1 MTAAALRIGS
11 VTRPILPGT
20 ADRRGPTTLAGM
32 DEQVAAAIREAIA
45 DHGPIAF
52 AEFMEHAL
60 YGPGGFFERPPVGAE
75 GHFVTSPHVHP
86 WVFAHCLRGALLESW
101 ALLGEPDPLPVLEL
115 GAGDGTL
122 ARALLAAFGELPLP
136 RPAYTAV
143 EIGPGARAAL
153 RELGVPVVASVAELE
168 PFEGVVVAN
177 ELLDNLPFLLAQGR
191 AGGAS
196 EVRIGL
202 EGDALVEVEVPWT
215 HPLPEGLALEL
226 SEGERT
232 AVPVGAFALLERLAV
247 LLRRGHVVLVDY
259 GMGAGPTGGAHGYRG
274 HRATGDLLSAPGTTD
289 VTSGVDFGMVEH
301 VAARRGFE
309 VLGRV
314 RQRAALEALGFG
326 RWAETMRETQATL
339 QRSGRQAEATRVWQV
354 RSRASLLV
362 DPEHLGSFW
371 WLVLGTPGL
380 GRPPWLDRAAESPP
394 LGPPL
399 D

>member
-1 MTAAALRIGS
+1 
-11 VTRPILPGT
+11 
-20 ADRRGPTTLAGM
+20 M